1 MHDLPPPKKDILP
14 RMTLRYPSKEVG
26 YQTYIPEYTP
36 GRRRRAFD
44 SEFLSSHLSGF
55 HSFASTPHT
64 DSSRLLPAIPM
75 NNVVPTGIVTDETQQ
90 PSLSSSLACEYG
102 IVLSFI
108 ALVPSAQ
115 YTKKGNEKRKRLTCD
130 EQRVRGGI

>member
-1 MHDLPPPKKDILP
+1 
-14 RMTLRYPSKEVG
+14 
-26 YQTYIPEYTP
+26 
-36 GRRRRAFD
+36 
-44 SEFLSSHLSGF
+44 
-55 HSFASTPHT
+55 
-64 DSSRLLPAIPM
+64 M

-115 YTKKGNEKRKRLTCD
+115 YTKKRERETKEAYVRRTKGTGGYLNPAQVISNFVVRVLPEADIRLYSQT
-130 EQRVRGGI
+130 ESFPNHRV